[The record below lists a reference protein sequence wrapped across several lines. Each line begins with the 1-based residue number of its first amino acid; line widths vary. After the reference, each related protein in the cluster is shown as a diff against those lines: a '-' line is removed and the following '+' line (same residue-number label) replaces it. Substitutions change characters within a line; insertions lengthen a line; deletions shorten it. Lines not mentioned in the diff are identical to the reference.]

1 VAVRWAL
8 GAHVVVTWRLGEV
21 APAWQCGWVL
31 GAGEVAVFL
40 RIATNLLKR
49 HGVVGRIATNLTNR
63 RDGLGFNIHP
73 CTSVTKKYEYV
84 VESRQTKQIVAV
96 FVTKKRNT
104 SYNRDKFNKSSQ
116 CFGLQCT
123 SVTKK
128 GIRRRIATN

>member
-1 VAVRWAL
+1 VVVRWAL

-63 RDGLGFNIHP
+63 RDGLGFI
-73 CTSVTKKYEYV
+73 SIDAR
-84 VESRQTKQIVAV
+84 S
-96 FVTKKRNT
+96 
-104 SYNRDKFNKSSQ
+104 
-116 CFGLQCT
+116 
-123 SVTKK
+123 
-128 GIRRRIATN
+128 